1 MIKRLHNLLAW
12 FGETGPRRK
21 IGITLAAL
29 ILFDLIFYLFAI
41 GPLSESDREKV
52 AMAGQL
58 QRQMTER
65 AAQVERLMAT
75 VSKVEKART
84 EGDNLLGSIT
94 MPRQTAFSAIV
105 SELDQ
110 AGKLAGIEL
119 KERGYNVEAIEGSDT
134 LSMMTVTI
142 GLEANYE
149 NLVQFLNQLDRSPR
163 FLIVESLGAA
173 PQQSGQQATAQQGA
187 RLNISVKL
195 DAFVREM

>member
-1 MIKRLHNLLAW
+1 MMKRLSNLLAW

-52 AMAGQL
+52 TMAEQL
-58 QRQMTER
+58 QRQVTER
-65 AAQVERLMAT
+65 TAQVERLTAT

-84 EGDNLLGSIT
+84 EGDNLLDSIT

-110 AGKLAGIEL
+110 AGKRAGIEL
-119 KERGYNVEAIEGSDT
+119 KERGYNVEPIEGSDT

-173 PQQSGQQATAQQGA
+173 PQQSGLAGAQEAA

>member
-1 MIKRLHNLLAW
+1 MIKSFKNLLAW

-21 IGITLAAL
+21 IGISLAAL
-29 ILFDLIFYLFAI
+29 LLFDLIFYLFAI
-41 GPLSESDREKV
+41 GPLAESDREKV
-52 AMAGQL
+52 AMAGQM
-58 QRQMTER
+58 QRQLTER
-65 AAQVERLMAT
+65 TAQVERLAAT

-84 EGDNLLGSIT
+84 EGDKLLGSIA
-94 MPRQTAFSAIV
+94 MPRPAAFSSIV

-134 LSMMTVTI
+134 LSMMTVTL
-142 GLEANYE
+142 GLEGNYE

-173 PQQSGQQATAQQGA
+173 PQQSGQQAAA
-187 RLNISVKL
+187 KLSISVKL